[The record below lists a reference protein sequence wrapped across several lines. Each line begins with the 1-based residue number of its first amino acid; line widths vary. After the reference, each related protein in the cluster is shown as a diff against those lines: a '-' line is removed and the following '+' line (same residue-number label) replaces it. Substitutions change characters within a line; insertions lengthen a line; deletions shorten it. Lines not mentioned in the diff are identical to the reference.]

1 MWRAPKVF
9 FRWLIN
15 YLRESR
21 REMQKVNWPTRAEV
35 LRMTLVVLFFSALVA
50 AILGGFDFLFTRAVL
65 WILPGDGT
73 AIPAPASGEPTINIE
88 DEGAPIEVTPQTEPP
103 PVQ

>member
-1 MWRAPKVF
+1 MTQIKRSI
-9 FRWLIN
+9 RWLIN

-50 AILGGFDFLFTRAVL
+50 GILGGFDFLFTRAVF
-65 WILPGDGT
+65 WVLPGDSTT
-73 AIPAPASGEPTINIE
+73 APVPTSGEPTINIE
-88 DEGAPIEVTPQTEPP
+88 DEGSPIEVAPQTEPP
-103 PVQ
+103 QTP